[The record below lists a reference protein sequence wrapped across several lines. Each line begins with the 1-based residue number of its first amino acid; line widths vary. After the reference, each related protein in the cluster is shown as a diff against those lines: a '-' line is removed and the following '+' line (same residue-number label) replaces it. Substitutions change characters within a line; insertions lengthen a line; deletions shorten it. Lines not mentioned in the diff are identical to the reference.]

1 MNDFLTMIKSI
12 DLNNLLN
19 IFDIQ
24 IAIAVI
30 LVFTLFRGA
39 FATTIISIY
48 YKIIKEAMFFERIKK
63 LIMERRKK

>member
-30 LVFTLFRGA
+30 LVFTLFRGV

-48 YKIIKEAMFFERIKK
+48 YKIIKKNKK
-63 LIMERRKK
+63 AKECHKMSL